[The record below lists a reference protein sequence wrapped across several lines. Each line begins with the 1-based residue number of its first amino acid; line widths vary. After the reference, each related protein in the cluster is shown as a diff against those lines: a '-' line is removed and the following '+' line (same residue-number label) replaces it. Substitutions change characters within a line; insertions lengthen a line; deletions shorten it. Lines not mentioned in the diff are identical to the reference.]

1 MRTTPILSILT
12 ALALV
17 GCPSPPDPQDGNG
30 QATTGPE
37 GTAGPA
43 GGDQA
48 APDGDEV
55 TDATGPGPANGMAEP
70 LELDQDMDQ
79 TQEQVQGGEHY
90 TVKGKVNGN
99 CKGKLRVDV
108 VGTDTLPKDEGDPS
122 KVTNAKDNLDP
133 DGQGVRL
140 LTAAMLDNVGDFSLY
155 VPKGDYQMIEIA
167 ALCDMNSDGKI
178 TGGVD
183 AISGPTDA
191 TNIKSDTSGIVLTLD
206 KLPVPVAP
214 EEGEPPAEA
223 TGASDERGHV
233 PGPGEDPNA
242 VVPPDDGDRPE
253 GEPEGGPTAERA
265 PPGPPPPGAPPAG
278 GTEGGK

>member
-55 TDATGPGPANGMAEP
+55 ADATGAC
-70 LELDQDMDQ
+70 LC
-79 TQEQVQGGEHY
+79 V
-90 TVKGKVNGN
+90 VNGN

-278 GTEGGK
+278 STEGGK